1 MPARLVRALLDIKE
15 LGLVEGKALR
25 VGLYGP
31 IRVLMRWSRVRAQ
44 ILVKTHLKGGLYTA

>member
-1 MPARLVRALLDIKE
+1 MVKFGSMPTRLPAHLVRALLDIKE

-31 IRVLMRWSRVRAQ
+31 IRVLMRWS
-44 ILVKTHLKGGLYTA
+44 